1 MKTALAAL
9 KFLTFVGRFDRN
21 QVNPQQISAA
31 IPYFPLV
38 GIFLGF
44 ILVLLNRLL
53 DPRLESEILG
63 ALLIGVLALLTGGIH
78 YQGLQ
83 NTFDALSVKPSR
95 GEETGRSHVL
105 GVLAIVFVVL
115 LKVRAVEVTGET
127 RSLGLLLTPL
137 FARWS
142 LVIFLSSADS
152 GSEGAARLVTDNVQ
166 AWHLAL
172 TTVVTLAIAG
182 ILLEGT

>member
-9 KFLTFVGRFDRN
+9 KFLTFAGRFDRN
-21 QVNPQQISAA
+21 EVNLQQVSVA

-38 GIFLGF
+38 GISLGF
-44 ILVLLNRLL
+44 VLVLLNRFL

-83 NTFDALSVKPSR
+83 NTFDALSVKP
-95 GEETGRSHVL
+95 GEETGGNHVF

-142 LVIFLSSADS
+142 LVIFL
-152 GSEGAARLVTDNVQ
+152 
-166 AWHLAL
+166 
-172 TTVVTLAIAG
+172 
-182 ILLEGT
+182 